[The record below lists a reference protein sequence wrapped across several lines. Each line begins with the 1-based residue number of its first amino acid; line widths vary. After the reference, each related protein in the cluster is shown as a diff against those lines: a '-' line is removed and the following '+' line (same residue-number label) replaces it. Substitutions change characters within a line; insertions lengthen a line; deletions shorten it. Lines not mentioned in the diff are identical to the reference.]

1 MLPEKSEVRGC
12 SMRQFT
18 VSECPQANQEHQSSE
33 RQYAHV
39 FHKDG
44 QICVARAFW
53 DLPERLRL
61 AILLHEAGHILAGPR
76 GGELAANRAVE
87 RESGIPI
94 EYRDCRFGNE
104 LESISAR
111 HVAQAKAFLGLNGQ
125 SPRDPETLTDRAKR
139 YRAQNQVEGPKE
151 CVICGAHGK
160 LDVMHLDGNES
171 NGELANLAYG
181 CRSCNVKLANGF
193 RRIGA
198 GVKTRQ
204 YSNPSG

>member
-44 QICVARAFW
+44 QICVAQAFW
-53 DLPERLRL
+53 GLPERLRL

-94 EYRDCRFGNE
+94 EYRDCRNGAR
-104 LESISAR
+104 LEWISPR
-111 HVAQAKAFLGLNGQ
+111 YTEEAKEFLGLSERRSNV
-125 SPRDPETLTDRAKR
+125 RNTVKVDRRK
-139 YRAQNQVEGPKE
+139 GP
-151 CVICGAHGK
+151 
-160 LDVMHLDGNES
+160 
-171 NGELANLAYG
+171 
-181 CRSCNVKLANGF
+181 
-193 RRIGA
+193 
-198 GVKTRQ
+198 
-204 YSNPSG
+204 